1 MTEYWCPGSTSRLVH
16 TPLLAA
22 ISVDRLSQLP
32 QVNVAGLNGSRTH
45 DCRRLKRW
53 LHRPPVMACGHG
65 RQRKCKFFHR
75 SAPPWRKT
83 ITKKK
88 ILALSQ
94 PPSQHTCQPS
104 ICSPTSTGRGKRRN
118 LVSSSIG
125 SHLCLWFG

>member
-1 MTEYWCPGSTSRLVH
+1 MIERWCRGPTSGLVEM
-16 TPLLAA
+16 LRLAA

-32 QVNVAGLNGSRTH
+32 QVNVACLNGCRTL
-45 DCRRLKRW
+45 DCRRLRRW
-53 LHRPPVMACGHG
+53 LHRPPVMGCGHG
-65 RQRKCKFFHR
+65 RQGKGKFFHR

-94 PPSQHTCQPS
+94 PPRQHTCQPS
-104 ICSPTSTGRGKRRN
+104 ICSPTSTDRDKRRN

-125 SHLCLWFG
+125 SHLCLWLG